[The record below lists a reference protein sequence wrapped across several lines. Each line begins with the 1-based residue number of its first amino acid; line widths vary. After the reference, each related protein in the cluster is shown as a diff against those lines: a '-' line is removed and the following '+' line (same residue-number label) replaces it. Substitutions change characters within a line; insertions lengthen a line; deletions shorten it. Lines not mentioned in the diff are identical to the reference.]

1 MVSGGVPEVA
11 AKAQNL
17 GGGATIV
24 IEEDETAEGITFDDR
39 LFFAA
44 ESASAD
50 PDQEHLRNFFC

>member
-1 MVSGGVPEVA
+1 
-11 AKAQNL
+11 
-17 GGGATIV
+17 V
-24 IEEDETAEGITFDDR
+24 IDEDATAEGITFDDR